1 MVLVPDAARTGG
13 FPVAFAA
20 TETATAAHLA
30 AAAIMVKVLTV
41 EQQEAAALVTACAA
55 AAVPALAA
63 ALTAADASHI
73 VPAALPQCCY
83 WPLLGL

>member
-1 MVLVPDAARTGG
+1 MVLVPDAAWTGG

-30 AAAIMVKVLTV
+30 AAAILVEVLTV
-41 EQQEAAALVTACAA
+41 DSEAAALVTAYAA

-63 ALTAADASHI
+63 APTTADASPV
-73 VPAALPQCCY
+73 VPAVPPQCCY